1 MARYQAWQDL
11 LVRCPQSKFGPADL
25 PVCNAPALLQVSQK
39 DFDIFSGPVFQSDAI
54 FKGDLRCGGVGKRSR
69 VPGPMNLGVMAFYGF
84 HIGIRRCSVYKAPQ
98 SPLSKVG
105 LQTSRRLILG
115 LALPALL
122 FAQIREVSAVELN
135 VLAAGAVEAVV
146 RDVVGSFEK
155 ENGHTVKLT
164 YAPVG
169 ALRDKIYA
177 GEPADLTIVTPVII
191 EQLLARGLVHSG
203 TRTDLGRVGGGIAVR
218 KGVPRPAIG
227 TPEELKQT
235 LVTAKEIYYA
245 DPKIAT
251 AGAYFLQVA
260 DRLGIGEEVR
270 RTGRT
275 AGGGKDSM
283 ELMARSTV
291 EAIGLTQISEILSVP
306 EVELVGPYPGDL
318 QLMTTYTGI
327 LLERTPHPA
336 AAEAFLRFLTSPP
349 VQARFRQQGYEVP
362 VR

>member
-1 MARYQAWQDL
+1 MHRG
-11 LVRCPQSKFGPADL
+11 PQSL
-25 PVCNAPALLQVSQK
+25 
-39 DFDIFSGPVFQSDAI
+39 
-54 FKGDLRCGGVGKRSR
+54 
-69 VPGPMNLGVMAFYGF
+69 
-84 HIGIRRCSVYKAPQ
+84 
-98 SPLSKVG
+98 LSKVG
-105 LQTSRRLILG
+105 LQTSRCLILG
-115 LALPALL
+115 LALAILL
-122 FAQIREVSAVELN
+122 FAPIREVSAVELN

-146 RDVVGSFEK
+146 RDMVGSFEK
-155 ENGHTVKLT
+155 ESGHTVKLT

-191 EQLLARGLVHSG
+191 EQLMARGLVRSG

-218 KGVPRPAIG
+218 KGAPRPAIG
-227 TPEELKQT
+227 TPEELKRA
-235 LVTAKEIYYA
+235 LLAAKEIYHA

-251 AGAYFLQVA
+251 AGAYFLKVA

-270 RTGRT
+270 KKGRT
-275 AGGGKDSM
+275 AGGGKVSM
-283 ELMARSTV
+283 ELMAKSTV

-327 LLERTPHPA
+327 LLQRTPHPA
-336 AAEAFLRFLTSPP
+336 AAEAFLRFLTSSP
-349 VQARFRQQGYEVP
+349 VQSRFRQQGYEVP

>member
-1 MARYQAWQDL
+1 MGRSARYLTFDGQFESSVLDTFRIIRGFANLKDL
-11 LVRCPQSKFGPADL
+11 AE
-25 PVCNAPALLQVSQK
+25 VSVPYTMV
-39 DFDIFSGPVFQSDAI
+39 DDDSGGPV
-54 FKGDLRCGGVGKRSR
+54 KGQQRQLDPQHAERIKRYLESGEQRFLPEVVLSVRTELTEELDRMRKPIGVCGHS
-69 VPGPMNLGVMAFYGF
+69 VM
-84 HIGIRRCSVYKAPQ
+84 
-98 SPLSKVG
+98 
-105 LQTSRRLILG
+105 
-115 LALPALL
+115 
-122 FAQIREVSAVELN
+122 
-135 VLAAGAVEAVV
+135 
-146 RDVVGSFEK
+146 
-155 ENGHTVKLT
+155 LT

-191 EQLLARGLVHSG
+191 EQLLARGLVRSG

-218 KGVPRPAIG
+218 KGAPRPAIA
-227 TPEELKQT
+227 TPEELKQA
-235 LVTAKEIYYA
+235 LLAAKEIYHA

-270 RTGRT
+270 KKGRT
-275 AGGGKDSM
+275 AGGGKVSM

-291 EAIGLTQISEILSVP
+291 EVIGLTQISEILSVP

-327 LLERTPHPA
+327 LLQRTANPA
-336 AAEAFLRFLTSPP
+336 AAEAFLRFLTSST
-349 VQARFRQQGYEVP
+349 VQARFRLQGYDVP

>member
-1 MARYQAWQDL
+1 MHRG
-11 LVRCPQSKFGPADL
+11 PQSL
-25 PVCNAPALLQVSQK
+25 
-39 DFDIFSGPVFQSDAI
+39 
-54 FKGDLRCGGVGKRSR
+54 
-69 VPGPMNLGVMAFYGF
+69 
-84 HIGIRRCSVYKAPQ
+84 
-98 SPLSKVG
+98 LSKVG
-105 LQTSRRLILG
+105 LQTSRCLILG
-115 LALPALL
+115 LALAILL
-122 FAQIREVSAVELN
+122 FAPIREVSAVELN

-146 RDVVGSFEK
+146 RDMVGSFEK
-155 ENGHTVKLT
+155 ESGHTVKLT

-177 GEPADLTIVTPVII
+177 GEPVDLTIVTPVIV
-191 EQLLARGLVHSG
+191 EQLLARGLVRPA

-227 TPEELKQT
+227 TPEELKRA
-235 LVTAKEIYYA
+235 LLAAKEIYHA

-251 AGAYFLQVA
+251 AGAYFLKVA

-270 RTGRT
+270 KKGRT
-275 AGGGKDSM
+275 AGGGKVSM
-283 ELMARSTV
+283 ELMAKSTV

-327 LLERTPHPA
+327 LLQHTPYPA
-336 AAEAFLRFLTSPP
+336 AAEAFLRFLTSSP
-349 VQARFRQQGYEVP
+349 VQSRFRQQGYEVP

>member
-1 MARYQAWQDL
+1 
-11 LVRCPQSKFGPADL
+11 
-25 PVCNAPALLQVSQK
+25 
-39 DFDIFSGPVFQSDAI
+39 
-54 FKGDLRCGGVGKRSR
+54 
-69 VPGPMNLGVMAFYGF
+69 MNLGVMTFQGF
-84 HIGIRRCSVYKAPQ
+84 HIGIRRCSVYKVPQ
-98 SPLSKVG
+98 SLLSKVG

-122 FAQIREVSAVELN
+122 LAPIREVSAVELN

-146 RDVVGSFEK
+146 RDMVGSFEK
-155 ENGHTVKLT
+155 ESGHTVKLT

-191 EQLLARGLVHSG
+191 EQLLARGLVRSG

-218 KGVPRPAIG
+218 KGAPRPAIG
-227 TPEELKQT
+227 TPEELKQA
-235 LVTAKEIYYA
+235 LLAAKEIYHA

-270 RTGRT
+270 KKGRT
-275 AGGGKDSM
+275 AGGGKVSM
-283 ELMARSTV
+283 ELMAKSTV